1 MRRRRFI
8 RYVGA
13 TTAAGAAGAA
23 GCLDDEPEEN
33 GEDEDEE
40 DDEILEHAEVIAGP
54 DGNWRFEPREVDI
67 VAGGTVEWYFA
78 SPGHNVSAHP
88 DDDSLVEI
96 PEDAEPFRSFD
107 PAEARLND
115 PDTTF
120 THTFEVPGE
129 YVYVCTPHVPQMR
142 GTVVVHDV

>member
-13 TTAAGAAGAA
+13 TGTVGAVGAT
-23 GCLDDEPEEN
+23 GCLDEAEEPEE
-33 GEDEDEE
+33 DDDEE
-40 DDEILEHAEVIAGP
+40 EIPDYVEVISGP
-54 DGNWRFEPREVDI
+54 EGEWAFEPREVD
-67 VAGGTVEWYFA
+67 VAVGGTVEWYFD

-88 DDDSLVEI
+88 DDDTLVDI
-96 PEDAEPFRSFD
+96 PDDAEPFRSFD
-107 PAEARLND
+107 PAESRLND
-115 PDTTF
+115 VDTTF
-120 THTFEVPGE
+120 SHTFEVPGE